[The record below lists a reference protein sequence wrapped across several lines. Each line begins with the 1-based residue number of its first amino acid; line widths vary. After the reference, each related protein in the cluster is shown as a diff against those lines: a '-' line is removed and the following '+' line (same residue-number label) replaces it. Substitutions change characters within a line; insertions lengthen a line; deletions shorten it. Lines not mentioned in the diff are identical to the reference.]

1 MSLGRVIWLMAVV
14 AALQPG
20 PARADDVSIEGNVL
34 FPDQSLKAHQPGPG
48 VTVTW
53 EHPVSSR
60 WSAEGSTGYL
70 TLLSKKVPSFQMIPL
85 QVGASYAILGGTA
98 TPYVAGNLG
107 LFITSESFRF
117 LFDGESITDDDWTLY
132 WGPGVGAGY
141 RWSWF
146 DSSLSYQ
153 VLWPASAGAGFF
165 RLQAGYRF

>member
-1 MSLGRVIWLMAVV
+1 MSPRQVIGLLAVV
-14 AALQPG
+14 AVLLPG

-48 VTVTW
+48 LSLTW
-53 EHPVSSR
+53 EHPVSPR
-60 WSAEGSTGYL
+60 WCAEASTGYL

-98 TPYVAGNLG
+98 TPYVAGDLG

-117 LFDGESITDDDWTLY
+117 LIDGESITDDDWSVY
-132 WGPGVGAGY
+132 WGPGVSTGF

-146 DSSLSYQ
+146 DSGLSYQ
-153 VLWPASAGAGFF
+153 VLWPADAGAGFF